1 MTDPAL
7 LIIVLVA
14 LVVMSNVGMKAAKM
28 WSLATNFTFAAI
40 NTLSTV
46 LSVLGLLSIVVLQFY
61 GSLCAV
67 PLVSAIIRCPIP
79 MPSLQSRSAGP
90 RTSPILAD
98 PVASC
103 NIFGTHIAP
112 LSNGMSGY
120 MPTLTLTGNLANNLS
135 LWVPLSAHHHHTLS
149 TLKMLLP
156 RLDEAASGLSDVLS
170 QSERT
175 FELAETTLSFW
186 EQRVVAA
193 STPTTVAS
201 IFSRVLGPT
210 DFNQP
215 ALTHLPVDVLAG
227 LDSSLQLL
235 TKTTDDLLESV
246 NTQKDIIADLHDAYA
261 ATAQAAWEEE
271 FMTSDGMR
279 RRWLPPSS
287 SESAQL
293 ELRRAVRFHSISAT
307 CALEFVLDALRG
319 ISSVLRTM
327 RPVPAHPGTVS
338 VIELQIA
345 LRTSRLRAAALL
357 DAITRLEAVLAK

>member
-61 GSLCAV
+61 GSL
-67 PLVSAIIRCPIP
+67 
-79 MPSLQSRSAGP
+79 LQSRSAGP

-103 NIFGTHIAP
+103 NIFGTHMAP

-120 MPTLTLTGNLANNLS
+120 MPTLTLIGNLANNLS

-186 EQRVVAA
+186 EQRVFAA
-193 STPTTVAS
+193 FTPTTVAS

-215 ALTHLPVDVLAG
+215 ALTHLPVDVLAE

-235 TKTTDDLLESV
+235 TETTDDVLESV
-246 NTQKDIIADLHDAYA
+246 HAQKDIIIDLHDAYA

-293 ELRRAVRFHSISAT
+293 DLELRRAVRLHSISAT
-307 CALEFVLDALRG
+307 CALEFVLDALGG
-319 ISSVLRTM
+319 ISSVLRTL
-327 RPVPAHPGTVS
+327 RPVPAHPGTIS
-338 VIELQIA
+338 VLELDIA